1 MKLTLYPLEGSVS
14 KGFTPS
20 VRPEGPLPAPIC
32 VAGCFCESMSQLKH
46 FRKAFPD
53 HLSRSGV
60 SPQPSTSVPVFIYLS
75 LFFFFMRQIFLL
87 FFKKEKHAKAHK
99 GNSEKYSKSATN
111 QKFKPPFFLFFF
123 LLHHFPHNIFFID
136 FQLEDNCFTI
146 LCWLLPY
153 INMNLSELYLCPLP
167 LEPLPLFITLI

>member
-20 VRPEGPLPAPIC
+20 DLPEGPLPPPIC
-32 VAGCFCESMSQLKH
+32 VAGCFYEFMSQLKH

-53 HLSRSGV
+53 HLSRSSI

-75 LFFFFMRQIFLL
+75 LFFFFFFMRQIFLL

-99 GNSEKYSKSATN
+99 GNAEKYGRVKS
-111 QKFKPPFFLFFF
+111 QKFFFF
-123 LLHHFPHNIFFID
+123 CSTIFPITFFFFID
-136 FQLEDNCFTI
+136 FQLEDNCFPI

-153 INMNLSELYLCPLP
+153 INMNLS
-167 LEPLPLFITLI
+167 